1 MAKAEIDRPD
11 GTKITIEGTPEEVAR
26 TVHLI
31 EGSPSEPRLAKGRS
45 QATKTKKKRKPSIK
59 DLVLELRDDGF
70 FAEGKSLSEVKEAL
84 QLRKG
89 YRRKTT
95 SISKP
100 LTRLV
105 RDGELRRTGVPR
117 KYTYFEPN

>member
-31 EGSPSEPRLAKGRS
+31 EGSPSEPRLAKGKS
-45 QATKTKKKRKPSIK
+45 QATKKKRKPSIK

-100 LTRLV
+100 LTQLV
-105 RDGELRRTGVPR
+105 RGGKLRRTGVPR

>member
-26 TVHLI
+26 TVHLV
-31 EGSPSEPRLAKGRS
+31 EGSPSEPRLAKGKS
-45 QATKTKKKRKPSIK
+45 QAANKKGKPSIK
-59 DLVLELRDDGF
+59 DLVLDLRDDGF
-70 FAEGKSLSEVKEAL
+70 FAQGKSLSDVKEAL

-100 LTRLV
+100 LTQLV